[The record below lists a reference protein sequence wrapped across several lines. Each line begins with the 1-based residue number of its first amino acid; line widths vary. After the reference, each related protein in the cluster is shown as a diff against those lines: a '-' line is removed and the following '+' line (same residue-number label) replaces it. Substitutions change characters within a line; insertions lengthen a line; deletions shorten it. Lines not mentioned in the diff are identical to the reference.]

1 MTDRGCEGLEK
12 TPDPGGVPGG
22 QPRPN
27 CDSLTSGF
35 ASEYLVPKMDCPSEE
50 GLIRTA
56 LSGSH
61 LAQALEFDL
70 PSRRVVVY
78 HNGDTDAITERIV
91 SLGLGAEYLGSSAV
105 SAEQMNRHQS
115 GAREMAQRESGVL
128 KLLLLVN
135 AIMFVVEFVA
145 GWWAQSTGLLADSL
159 DMFADAAVYGVALYA
174 VGHSAKTK
182 VRAAHFAGW
191 LQLFLALIAL
201 SEVGRRFIFGSEPE
215 SVLMIGFGL
224 LALVANTTCL
234 TLIARSKDS
243 GAHMKASWI
252 FSANDVI
259 ANLGV
264 VLGGV
269 LVGWTGS
276 RYPDLIIGLI
286 VGVIVLNG
294 ARRILSIKA

>member
-1 MTDRGCEGLEK
+1 
-12 TPDPGGVPGG
+12 
-22 QPRPN
+22 
-27 CDSLTSGF
+27 
-35 ASEYLVPKMDCPSEE
+35 
-50 GLIRTA
+50 
-56 LSGSH
+56 
-61 LAQALEFDL
+61 
-70 PSRRVVVY
+70 VVVY